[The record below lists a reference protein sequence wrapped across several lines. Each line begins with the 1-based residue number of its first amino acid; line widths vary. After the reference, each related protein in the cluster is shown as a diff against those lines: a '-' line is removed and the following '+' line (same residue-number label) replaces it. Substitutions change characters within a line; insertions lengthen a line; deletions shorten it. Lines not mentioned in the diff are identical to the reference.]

1 MRELR
6 IGGLDVYAVARSA
19 GDLTALAEET
29 GCEPLALDISH
40 RDAVMGLLGS
50 LDADVLINNASSTL
64 ARSTASWETAPADI
78 DALLDV
84 NLGGDYIYPIADALV
99 ARGVP
104 WMFVTGYDG
113 WSLPEAYRQATV
125 VAKPFSMAVV
135 VDSIARLFAEEPR
148 R

>member
-1 MRELR
+1 MSLDRYRTAIVTGASRGIGAATVRELR

-19 GDLTALAEET
+19 EDLTALAEET

-84 NLGGDYIYPIADALV
+84 NLRGTLNCLAAVVPGMK
-99 ARGVP
+99 ARGFGHIVNLGSTSGTSP
-104 WMFVTGYDG
+104 
-113 WSLPEAYRQATV
+113 
-125 VAKPFSMAVV
+125 
-135 VDSIARLFAEEPR
+135 
-148 R
+148 